1 MIIIHYI
8 ISEQELFSRFLIIY
22 GLYNIINLI
31 NLINLIIILFI
42 DSLFI
47 LIIFI
52 KLYINSSI
60 SIFYSIQSKF
70 TLYNL
75 IKK

>member
-47 LIIFI
+47 KYDIW
-52 KLYINSSI
+52 Y
-60 SIFYSIQSKF
+60 SKF
-70 TLYNL
+70 CYWYCRNVN
-75 IKK
+75 IIP